1 MELETLTKALG
12 VSGFE
17 DDVRQKI
24 LSAAPGAEVD
34 EFGNVILR
42 GRSKVA
48 FVAHMDEVGLLV
60 TSIEEDGR
68 LKFRKV
74 GGVDDRI
81 LPGSSV
87 VLYGDGF
94 RVEGVI
100 GIAPPHF
107 QQQQQQQ
114 VSWQDLY
121 IDVGATSR
129 SEVEALGITP
139 MTPAAFS
146 KRYAEMGKFVS
157 ATALDDRA
165 GCWALVEAYRKGAS
179 ATYVWTVQEEVGLL
193 GARAL
198 AKSLEGKYVI
208 VVDTT
213 ACCHPNFTGNVKPG
227 QGPIL
232 RVFDNYGAY
241 NNKLAKKVLEVAK
254 KRGIPIQ
261 IGGGGGGTDAAA
273 FFVSGIPSVAIGI
286 LTKYSHSPVEMAHK
300 EDLKNTVELI
310 TALAEELS
318 H

>member
-1 MELETLTKALG
+1 MELEALTKALG

-17 DDVRQKI
+17 DEVRQRI
-24 LSAAPGAEVD
+24 LSAVGGAEVD
-34 EFGNVILR
+34 EFGNVVLR

-87 VLYGDGF
+87 VIYGDGF

-100 GIAPPHF
+100 GVAPPHF
-107 QQQQQQQ
+107 QQQQQ
-114 VSWQDLY
+114 VTWQDLY
-121 IDVGATSR
+121 IDIGVASREEAEAMGVG
-129 SEVEALGITP
+129 P
-139 MTPAAFS
+139 MTPVAFS
-146 KRYAEMGKFVS
+146 RRYAEVGKFVS

-165 GCWALVEAYRKGAS
+165 GCWALVETYKRGAA

-198 AKSLEGKYVI
+198 ARSLEGSNVI
-208 VVDTT
+208 VVDTM
-213 ACCHPNFTGNVKPG
+213 ACCHPNYTGNAKPG
-227 QGPIL
+227 RGPVL
-232 RVFDNYGAY
+232 RLFDNYGAY
-241 NNKLAKKVLEVAK
+241 NNKLAKRVLEIAK

-273 FFVSGIPSVAIGI
+273 FFMAGVPAVAIGI
-286 LTKYSHSPVEMAHK
+286 LTKYSHSPVEMVHRD
-300 EDLKNTVELI
+300 DLRHTVELL
-310 TALAEELS
+310 TALAEELG
-318 H
+318 

>member
-1 MELETLTKALG
+1 MELEILAKALG

-17 DDVRQKI
+17 EDVRQKI
-24 LSAAPGAEVD
+24 LSAAPGAETD

-94 RVEGVI
+94 RLEGVI

-107 QQQQQQQ
+107 QQQQQQ

-129 SEVEALGITP
+129 SEAEAMGIAP

-146 KRYAEMGKFVS
+146 KRYAEVGKFVS

-165 GCWALVEAYRKGAS
+165 GW
-179 ATYVWTVQEEVGLL
+179 L
-193 GARAL
+193 GPPAD
-198 AKSLEGKYVI
+198 I
-208 VVDTT
+208 
-213 ACCHPNFTGNVKPG
+213 
-227 QGPIL
+227 
-232 RVFDNYGAY
+232 
-241 NNKLAKKVLEVAK
+241 
-254 KRGIPIQ
+254 
-261 IGGGGGGTDAAA
+261 
-273 FFVSGIPSVAIGI
+273 
-286 LTKYSHSPVEMAHK
+286 
-300 EDLKNTVELI
+300 
-310 TALAEELS
+310 
-318 H
+318 

>member
-1 MELETLTKALG
+1 MELEILAKALG

-17 DDVRQKI
+17 EDVRQKI
-24 LSAAPGAEVD
+24 LSAAPGAETD

-60 TSIEEDGR
+60 TSIEEDGK

-94 RVEGVI
+94 RLEGVI

-107 QQQQQQQ
+107 QQQQQQ
-114 VSWQDLY
+114 VSWQDLH

-129 SEVEALGITP
+129 SEAEAMGIAP

-146 KRYAEMGKFVS
+146 KRYAEVGKFVS

-165 GCWALVEAYRKGAS
+165 GCWALLQTYKRGAS

-198 AKSLEGKYVI
+198 ARSLEGKYVV

-227 QGPIL
+227 NGPVL

-254 KRGIPIQ
+254 KRGIPLQ
-261 IGGGGGGTDAAA
+261 VGGGGGGTDAAA
-273 FFVSGIPSVAIGI
+273 FFVSGIPAVAIGI
-286 LTKYSHSPVEMAHK
+286 LTKYSHSPVEMAHRD
-300 EDLKNTVELI
+300 DLRHTVELLS
-310 TALAEELS
+310 ALAEELG
-318 H
+318 

>member
-1 MELETLTKALG
+1 MELESLTRALG

-17 DDVRQKI
+17 EEVRRLI
-24 LSAAPGAEVD
+24 LGAVKDGEVD
-34 EFGNVILR
+34 EFGNVLTKT
-42 GRSKVA
+42 GKSKVA

-74 GGVDDRI
+74 GGVDGRI

-94 RVEGVI
+94 KVEGVI
-100 GIAPPHF
+100 GVAPPHF
-107 QQQQQQQ
+107 QQQQQQ

-121 IDVGATSR
+121 IDIGAASR
-129 SEVEALGITP
+129 QEAESMGIGP

-146 KRYAEMGKFVS
+146 RRYSNMGKFVS

-165 GCWALVEAYRKGAS
+165 GCWVLLEAYRRAA
-179 ATYVWTVQEEVGLL
+179 ATYVWTVQEEVGLM

-198 AKSLEGKYVI
+198 SRRLDVSYVV
-208 VVDTT
+208 VVDTM
-213 ACCHPNFTGNVKPG
+213 ACCHPNWTGGVKPG
-227 QGPIL
+227 NGPVL
-232 RVFDNYGAY
+232 RLFDNYGAY

-254 KRGIPIQ
+254 RRGIPIQ
-261 IGGGGGGTDAAA
+261 IGSGGGGTDAGA
-273 FFVSGIPSVAIGI
+273 FFAAGIPAVAIGI

-300 EDLKNTVELI
+300 DDLKHAVELVV
-310 TALAEELS
+310 ALAEELA
-318 H
+318 